1 MDSLNKLIFA
11 IFGRAAA
18 DYLGG
23 AFMFIVY
30 GVLFLIYLTGIIWIQ
45 KKFLPKLSTIP
56 WIRFGTMAL
65 GFIAFWYFIPWL
77 LCAIFLRGRYI

>member
-23 AFMFIVY
+23 AFMYVIY
-30 GVLFLIYLTGIIWIQ
+30 ALLFLVTTSFNKRQ
-45 KKFLPKLSTIP
+45 NSS
-56 WIRFGTMAL
+56 
-65 GFIAFWYFIPWL
+65 
-77 LCAIFLRGRYI
+77 

>member
-23 AFMFIVY
+23 AFMYVIY
-30 GVLFLIYLTGIIWIQ
+30 ALLFLVILAAIILIE
-45 KKFLPKLSTIP
+45 KKIFPNLNKKP
-56 WIRFGTMAL
+56 WIRFVAIIL
-65 GFIAFWYFIPWL
+65 GVVVFLYFIPWL
-77 LCAIFLRGRYI
+77 LCMIFLKGRLI